1 MSGRP
6 KQPVYQYSSEGAFLK
21 KWECQSDV
29 RRKYFKKDN
38 GKRPLFQDL
47 KTPYRELPGGTYIAS
62 FRIGR
67 DALMKAI
74 KLRNCPFCRQN
85 KKSRSFSVYNM
96 LGKKVAGFASITI
109 AENMTGKDRATL
121 LSRLKSSTQYNSDN
135 LTYKYD

>member
-47 KTPYRELPGGTYIAS
+47 KTPYRELPDGTYIAS

-67 DALMKAI
+67 DNLMKAV

-85 KKSRSFSVYNM
+85 KKSKAFSVYNM
-96 LGKKVAGFASITI
+96 LGKKIAGFASITI
-109 AENMTGKDRATL
+109 AENMTGIDGATIQYR
-121 LSRLKSSTQYNSDN
+121 LSKGCKYTQDN
-135 LTYKYD
+135 LIYKYD